1 MKSNLNRI
9 KKLEQIR
16 NIDGQ
21 LQFILIDNIAPI
33 VFDGVEYESIDDIT
47 ERSST
52 TYIMI
57 VEDKTVTPQ
66 LI

>member
-9 KKLEQIR
+9 KKLEEIQ

-21 LQFILIDNIAPI
+21 FQFILIDNIAPI
-33 VFDGVEYESIDDIT
+33 VFDGVDDLPA
-47 ERSST
+47 RDST

-57 VEDKTVTPQ
+57 LADNMVVNNVKKW
-66 LI
+66 